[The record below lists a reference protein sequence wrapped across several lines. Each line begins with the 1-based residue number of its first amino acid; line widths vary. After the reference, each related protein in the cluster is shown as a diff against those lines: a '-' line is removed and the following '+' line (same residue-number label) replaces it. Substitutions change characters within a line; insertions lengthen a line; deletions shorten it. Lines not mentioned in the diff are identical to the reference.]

1 LLALYRLFLRRQV
14 TTGRLLLFGGFGL
27 LGLAV
32 GLAINR
38 SANAGDASEAGV
50 GFVYG
55 FGISLMVPVIAL
67 VLSSSSLGELIEDET
82 LVYLWHRPAPRWML
96 ASAAWMASATIA
108 LPFTVLP
115 LTASAALASGGDQ
128 EVIWASLAATTLAG
142 IGYSGL
148 FVLLGLL
155 FRKSLIWGLIYL
167 VVWELFVSKA
177 GDGAARLSINTY
189 PSSVLSRLTGF
200 ELPLAD
206 RAMAAGVIVP
216 VVVAIAAVV
225 VASWRLDR
233 IDVA

>member
-1 LLALYRLFLRRQV
+1 
-14 TTGRLLLFGGFGL
+14 
-27 LGLAV
+27 
-32 GLAINR
+32 
-38 SANAGDASEAGV
+38 
-50 GFVYG
+50 
-55 FGISLMVPVIAL
+55 
-67 VLSSSSLGELIEDET
+67 
-82 LVYLWHRPAPRWML
+82 
-96 ASAAWMASATIA
+96 
-108 LPFTVLP
+108 
-115 LTASAALASGGDQ
+115 
-128 EVIWASLAATTLAG
+128 
-142 IGYSGL
+142 
-148 FVLLGLL
+148 
-155 FRKSLIWGLIYL
+155 